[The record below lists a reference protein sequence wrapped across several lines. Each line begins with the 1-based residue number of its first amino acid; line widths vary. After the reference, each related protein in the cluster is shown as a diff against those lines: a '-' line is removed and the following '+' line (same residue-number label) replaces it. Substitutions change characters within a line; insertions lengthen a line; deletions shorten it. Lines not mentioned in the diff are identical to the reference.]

1 MRQVTSPT
9 ATSAE
14 KARRR
19 AGLRVLLTAVA
30 VLGLLAGS
38 GAPATADNN
47 LQDQRSKVRKAM
59 AQTKSDI
66 KQAKDDVEEAS
77 ASLEESEQKLAKA
90 RQELS
95 YVKGKLKQ
103 AREKDAA
110 VARKLKQA
118 EADLVAAEAA
128 VVQGEADLEAQKA
141 LIATIVTSTY
151 QQQNN
156 LVELKVLLDSS
167 SVQEISDRAQF
178 TENVFGSIAQE
189 MKRLEEL
196 QLQLEAAK
204 AAREQKRAEVAE
216 QRRQSKA
223 LVAEIKELADD
234 AAAREARVKRLV
246 AENTR
251 LRDTA
256 LGELEATREQY
267 EKLEKQE
274 AKITKKILAE
284 IAKSK
289 HLKVNSKGFIR
300 PIKAKPG
307 SPFGMR
313 YHPILH
319 YKRMHWDLDFGAK
332 CGTPLYA
339 MADGKVAQVLKASQ
353 SNGLG
358 NWTVINYGKYKG
370 SNIASG
376 YAHQSRIVVKAG
388 QAVTQGQIVG
398 YVGSTGLSTGCHLH
412 LQIYKNGVR
421 VNPASYI

>member
-9 ATSAE
+9 ATSTHRP
-14 KARRR
+14 RRR
-19 AGLRVLLTAVA
+19 AGLRAVLVGAA
-30 VLGLLAGS
+30 VLGLLAGQ
-38 GAPATADNN
+38 GAPAAADN
-47 LQDQRSKVRKAM
+47 LQDQRSKVRKAL
-59 AQTKSDI
+59 AQTKTHI
-66 KQAKDDVEEAS
+66 KEAKDDVAEAS
-77 ASLEESEQKLAKA
+77 ATLEESEQKLAKA

-103 AREKDAA
+103 AREKDAE

-118 EADLVAAEAA
+118 EAELERAEAA

-141 LIATIVTSTY
+141 LIATVVTSTY

-156 LVELKVLLDSS
+156 LVELKVLLDAE

-178 TENVFGSIAQE
+178 TETVFGSTAQE

-204 AAREQKRAEVAE
+204 LAREQKRADVAE

-223 LVAEIKELADD
+223 LVAEVKELADD
-234 AAAREARVKRLV
+234 AAAREAQIKRLV

-267 EKLEKQE
+267 EKLEQQE

-289 HLKVNSKGFIR
+289 DLKVNSKGFIR
-300 PIKAKPG
+300 PVKAKPG

-319 YKRMHWDLDFGAK
+319 YRRMHWGLDFGAK
-332 CGTPLYA
+332 CGAPLYA
-339 MADGKVAQVLKASQ
+339 MADGKVAQVLKTSQ

-370 SNIASG
+370 DNIASG
-376 YAHQSRIVVKAG
+376 YAHQSKILVKPG

-398 YVGSTGLSTGCHLH
+398 YVGTTGLSTGCHLH
-412 LQIYKNGVR
+412 LQIYKDGVR
-421 VNPASYI
+421 VNPAKYI

>member
-9 ATSAE
+9 TTSANR
-14 KARRR
+14 AHRR
-19 AGLRVLLTAVA
+19 AGLRAVLAAFA
-30 VLGLLAGS
+30 VLGLLAGQS
-38 GAPATADNN
+38 APAAADNS

-59 AQTKSDI
+59 AQTKTHI
-66 KQAKDDVEEAS
+66 KQVKDDVEEAS
-77 ASLEESEQKLAKA
+77 ATLEESEQKLAKA

-95 YVKGKLKQ
+95 YVKGKLER
-103 AREKDAA
+103 AREKDAE

-118 EADLVAAEAA
+118 EADLERAEAA

-141 LIATIVTSTY
+141 LIATVVTSTY

-156 LVELKVLLDSS
+156 LVELKVLLDAS

-178 TENVFGSIAQE
+178 TETVFGSTAQE
-189 MKRLEEL
+189 MRRLEEL

-204 AAREQKRAEVAE
+204 VAREQKRADVAE

-234 AAAREARVKRLV
+234 AAARQARIKRLV

-267 EKLEKQE
+267 DRLEKQE
-274 AKITKKILAE
+274 ARITKKILAE

-289 HLKVNSKGFIR
+289 SLKVNSKGFIR

-319 YKRMHWDLDFGAK
+319 YRRMHWGLDFGAK

-339 MADGKVAQVLKASQ
+339 MADGKVAQVLKTSQ

-376 YAHQSRIVVKAG
+376 YAHQTRIVVKPG

-421 VNPASYI
+421 VNPANYI

>member
-251 LRDTA
+251 LRDAA

-319 YKRMHWDLDFGAK
+319 YRRMHWGLDFGAK

-412 LQIYKNGVR
+412 LQIYKNGTR
-421 VNPASYI
+421 VNPANYI

>member
-319 YKRMHWDLDFGAK
+319 YRRMHWGLDFGAK

-412 LQIYKNGVR
+412 LQIYKNGTR
-421 VNPASYI
+421 VNPANYI